1 MAYEVVFKY
10 YDIKDDGS
18 FCHDSPQEIKKK
30 FGNIETEYPLD
41 KLMSNITGYLAR
53 RDIYVFDVDVYEF
66 TRKKIPFK
74 ITKNGLVL
82 KNQKVSY
89 DDMLENTVLIAEKP
103 QVINQV
109 ENNQNQ
115 KTTVVNQNKNRFENL
130 ADKIIKNKNKKPNRF
145 VVFSPPLNVDKS
157 KFNFKFSKNKKYPV
171 FSERYA
177 ENGIGMILSMIDD
190 AGNDVEVHDE
200 YFVPFGN
207 NLEYT
212 DEMNLSKK
220 DGNFDLLNW
229 QGDGNDTPPVLR

>member
-89 DDMLENTVLIAEKP
+89 NDMLENTVLIAEKP

>member
-1 MAYEVVFKY
+1 
-10 YDIKDDGS
+10 
-18 FCHDSPQEIKKK
+18 
-30 FGNIETEYPLD
+30 
-41 KLMSNITGYLAR
+41 
-53 RDIYVFDVDVYEF
+53 
-66 TRKKIPFK
+66 
-74 ITKNGLVL
+74 
-82 KNQKVSY
+82 
-89 DDMLENTVLIAEKP
+89 MLENTVLIAEKP